1 MLLRGGKKSN
11 SLFFVQQF
19 AARLRLIQ
27 VKGENPNG
35 GLSVET
41 MSDTQL
47 TVLSQ
52 EGSRRAFGLLAK
64 RQQGALFRFLRRLLG
79 DDEEARDACQE
90 TLLKAFLNVGRL
102 REPRHFRSWIHQ
114 IALNLCRDRGR
125 GNMKAAKVVRP
136 LPHTGGGELDAA
148 AAAGSLAEGQRADL
162 SLVLREALGRLP
174 LEQRTAILL
183 REVQGF
189 NSEEIARIT
198 GVPAGTVR
206 SRIYYGLRALRGMLP
221 EYGVAGRPFG
231 EGGTRDD

>member
-1 MLLRGGKKSN
+1 MNERELIVGCRKGSQESAR
-11 SLFFVQQF
+11 SLFEAHFSLVM
-19 AARLRLIQ
+19 AMA
-27 VKGENPNG
+27 VN
-35 GLSVET
+35 
-41 MSDTQL
+41 
-47 TVLSQ
+47 VL
-52 EGSRRAFGLLAK
+52 GN
-64 RQQGALFRFLRRLLG
+64 RQDA
-79 DDEEARDACQE
+79 EDACQE
-90 TLLKAFLNVGRL
+90 TLLKAFLNVGSL

-136 LPHTGGGELDAA
+136 LPHAGGEELDAA
-148 AAAGSLAEGQRADL
+148 VAAGSLAAGERADL

-198 GVPAGTVR
+198 GVTAGTVR

>member
-1 MLLRGGKKSN
+1 
-11 SLFFVQQF
+11 
-19 AARLRLIQ
+19 
-27 VKGENPNG
+27 
-35 GLSVET
+35 

-79 DDEEARDACQE
+79 NDEEARDACQE
-90 TLLKAFLNVGRL
+90 TLLRAFLNVSRL

-114 IALNLCRDRGR
+114 IALNLCHDRGR
-125 GNMKAAKVVRP
+125 GSMKAAGVVRA
-136 LPHTGGGELDAA
+136 LSHTGSEELDAA
-148 AAAGSLAEGQRADL
+148 TAAGSLTAGQRADL

-198 GVPAGTVR
+198 GVPAATVR
-206 SRIYYGLRALRGMLP
+206 SRIYYGLRALRKMLP